1 MSSLRTQGRRLA
13 VQLLFAVEEG
23 AGRDQPLDQLL
34 AAAAPKAPKEAVEY
48 ATELLSGIEA
58 QQAVLDK
65 RLEETA
71 EHWSL
76 ERIHPIEKCILRLG
90 LYELTYKPDIPA
102 RVALSEAVD
111 LAKRFGDDEAWR
123 FVNGVLDALAA
134 PRIQAEQQQ

>member
-13 VQLLFAVEEG
+13 VQLLFAIEEG

-34 AAAAPKAPKEAVEY
+34 AAAAPKAPKEAVDY

-90 LYELTYKPDIPA
+90 LFELTYKPDIPA

-134 PRIQAEQQQ
+134 ARIQAEQQQ